1 MSFSQRLVV
10 IALMALMVVGI
21 IFIGERENQ
30 EEEENE
36 KNAYYQVES
45 VYLWYTDEDFTDFFT
60 NAAVEFHE
68 LYPEI
73 RVIPTLVNSAEYLE
87 NINEASLSN
96 DSFPDVYM
104 LTNDSI
110 EKAYLSGLASNV
122 RDSEGVLNQA
132 HFGTGALSA
141 VTYDGNYVGYPLS
154 YETTVLLYNRTYLQ
168 NYVDKL
174 NTEGVSDIDADA
186 GADSLS
192 DEDLAE
198 YLEDMENVGD
208 ASAETVTEE
217 KTYTLEEF
225 IPETFDDIIEFANVY
240 EASDGVEAIL
250 KWDVSDIFYNYLFV
264 GNYMIVG
271 GDAGDDTGNISI
283 CNTDSVTCMKV
294 YQNLNSV
301 FSIDADS
308 SDYDSMLKDF
318 LDGKFVYTIVTS
330 DAIKTVNEALD
341 KKQVEIDEAMAARE
355 LALANAEDS
364 EASEGLEGS
373 ETSSVAEVEIPV
385 KYDFGYANIPDLS
398 GDLKSRSLS
407 VTNALL
413 VNGYSEKKDAANKV
427 AAFLT
432 TKYAGS
438 VYDRTGRLPAAKD
451 AHLEGEAFDVFF
463 SEYGDSIPLPKI
475 VETSNLWVQLEIA
488 FTDIW
493 GGEDAEERL
502 NAFANQISLQ
512 IGE

>member
-1 MSFSQRLVV
+1 MSFSQKLVV
-10 IALMALMVVGI
+10 IALMTLMVVGI
-21 IFIGERENQ
+21 IFVGQRENQ
-30 EEEENE
+30 VKEENE
-36 KNAYYQVES
+36 KNAYYQVEN
-45 VYLWYTDEDFTDFFT
+45 VYLWYTDEDFTEFFT

-68 LYPEI
+68 LYSDI
-73 RVIPTLVNSAEYLE
+73 RVIPTLVDSAEYLE

-132 HFGTGALSA
+132 HFGAGALSA

-154 YETTVLLYNRTYLQ
+154 YETTALLYNRTYLQ

-186 GADSLS
+186 GVDSLS
-192 DEDLAE
+192 AEDLE
-198 YLEDMENVGD
+198 KYLEDMENAGNTLD
-208 ASAETVTEE
+208 ETVTEA
-217 KTYTLEEF
+217 KTYTLKEF

-283 CNTDSVTCMKV
+283 CNTDSVACMKI

-301 FSIDADS
+301 FSIDTDS

-341 KKQVEIDEAMAARE
+341 KKQAEIDEAVAARE
-355 LALANAEDS
+355 LALANAEDGEALNDS
-364 EASEGLEGS
+364 EAFEASEI
-373 ETSSVAEVEIPV
+373 EIPV

-438 VYDRTGRLPAAKD
+438 VYERTGRLPAAKD
-451 AHLEGEAFDVFF
+451 ANLEGEAFDVFL

-493 GGEDAEERL
+493 GGEDVEERL
-502 NAFANQISLQ
+502 NSFANQIVLQ